1 MSKSKLMTKRKKE
14 DQKAKDKVSDK
25 EKEKEKINST
35 RESKKTK
42 LLKNNLR

>member
-1 MSKSKLMTKRKKE
+1 MTKRKKE
-14 DQKAKDKVSDK
+14 DQKAKDKVCDK

-35 RESKKTK
+35 RESKKAK